1 MNLASRLEGLTKVYG
16 VDMIL
21 GEDTAERLDQPDLI
35 ELDLVAVKG
44 KSRAVRIFTL
54 PPHPVET
61 QLYLARHAALLDA
74 YRRRD
79 WQAALGLLEDPVLAG
94 ERDMAPVYGLFRE
107 RIAEMQ
113 VEPPPADWDGVFVAH
128 EK

>member
-1 MNLASRLEGLTKVYG
+1 
-16 VDMIL
+16 
-21 GEDTAERLDQPDLI
+21 
-35 ELDLVAVKG
+35 
-44 KSRAVRIFTL
+44 L

-113 VEPPPADWDGVFVAH
+113 VEPPPPDWDGVFVAH

>member
-1 MNLASRLEGLTKVYG
+1 MNLSSRLEGLTKMYH
-16 VDMIL
+16 VDLII
-21 GEDTAERLDQPDLI
+21 GEDTAERLDDPSLI

-44 KSRAVRIFTL
+44 KTRAVRIHTL
-54 PPHPVET
+54 PPHPLET
-61 QLYLARHAALLDA
+61 QQYFARHAALLDA

-79 WQAALGLLEDPVLAG
+79 WDAALGLLGDPVLAAEPEMSG
-94 ERDMAPVYGLFRE
+94 LYELFRE